1 MPNNPNKTITAN
13 SKGIVI
19 SFRDES
25 KPRYV
30 AYRSEAVKKIQLH
43 GTVRYQVLDKPAFNR
58 IQQKLYTEAIYG
70 LNSYDETQ
78 LATLTAKE
86 VSKIF
91 SLHKKVQHFLNKW
104 KQELIELEVNKF
116 LLFFFPN
123 SKCVKHMCSVNGY
136 NRAYI
141 DRHTFRE
148 LGLTQ
153 EMIASKLI
161 EAGFLPKN
169 FFQLT

>member
-1 MPNNPNKTITAN
+1 MPNNPNKTVTAN

-19 SFRDES
+19 SFSDES
-25 KPRYV
+25 KPRYIS
-30 AYRSEAVKKIQLH
+30 YRPATVERIQLH

-70 LNSYDETQ
+70 LNSYDKQQ
-78 LATLTAKE
+78 LAALTSKE

-104 KQELIELEVNKF
+104 KQEIVEKRVNAF
-116 LLFFFPN
+116 LLAMFPK
-123 SKCVKHMCSVNGY
+123 SKVAKDICATNGY
-136 NRAYI
+136 NRAYV
-141 DRHTFRE
+141 DRHSFKE

>member
-19 SFRDES
+19 SFRDEC

-30 AYRSEAVKKIQLH
+30 AYRSTAVENLQLH
-43 GTVRYQVLDKPAFNR
+43 GTARYQVLDKPAFNR
-58 IQQKLYTEAIYG
+58 IQQKLYTEVIYG
-70 LNSYDETQ
+70 LNSYDKQQ
-78 LATLTAKE
+78 LAVLTPKE
-86 VSKIF
+86 ISKIF
-91 SLHKKVQHFLNKW
+91 SIHKKVQHFLNKW
-104 KQELIELEVNKF
+104 KQEILEMKVNSF
-116 LLFFFPN
+116 LSALFPN
-123 SKCVKHMCSVNGY
+123 SKVAKYMCSVNGY
-136 NRAYI
+136 NRAYT

-153 EMIASKLI
+153 ELIASKLI

>member
-1 MPNNPNKTITAN
+1 MPNNPNKTVTAN
-13 SKGIVI
+13 SKGIII

-25 KPRYV
+25 KSRYI
-30 AYRSEAVKKIQLH
+30 AYRPVTVEKIQLH

-70 LNSYDETQ
+70 LNSYDKQQ
-78 LATLTAKE
+78 LAALSTKE

-104 KQELIELEVNKF
+104 KQEVVEKQVNNF
-116 LLFFFPN
+116 LSALFPN
-123 SKCVKHMCSVNGY
+123 SKVVKHMCSINGY
-136 NRAYI
+136 NRSYV
-141 DRHTFRE
+141 DRHSFKE

-153 EMIASKLI
+153 EIIASKLI